1 MLKRAI
7 VATLV
12 LTAGLSLAEEKPR
25 PPQAPLGT
33 VTLPLGEYDRLV
45 VRAARPPKR
54 PEPPPLA
61 SVLSRA
67 DLKLRVTGEGARGS
81 FSLDGEVF
89 RSGATRVTL
98 LSGSTVLDARR
109 EGKTLPLVSESGTQ
123 AAILTGPG
131 PFSVT
136 LDWGGPVVSEPGRAS
151 FVVPVPPAGS
161 VRASLEVLGEQAEVR
176 VDPGLITKRTAAAGK
191 TLVEA
196 TLPPGRAARF
206 SWSARDTATTAAPRE
221 VRFLSDVKTL
231 LTVGEADLQMAVLVE
246 ATVLDG
252 EPPSFD
258 LQIPPGFEVTGA
270 SGATLDATSERPGA
284 LALAVREP
292 ASRRHQ
298 FLVGL
303 ARSTQDGSYPTDAP
317 VAWVEGAQ
325 RETGEVAVEGV
336 GTLELTATE
345 SGTLRRMDSSEASSS
360 LRSLGKDPIL
370 AAFRYHRRVGEGPG
384 LRLDVKRFP
393 SASVLAAV
401 AERAAV
407 TTLATTEG
415 RRLTEVTLT
424 VRNHAQP
431 FLKLALPGG
440 STLVSAEVAGE
451 TAKPVQGEDGTRVPL
466 LRAGFKPNGPYAVSF
481 VYLEPGT
488 PFAKKGEAE
497 MRLPRLDIPITLL
510 TWELFLPDRYRVKK
524 FEGNAI
530 PGTALAEGDLGVAGG
545 VEGGVPGGA
554 VGGAVG
560 GLGLRMTPGF
570 ALGPGQ
576 IAGRLVD
583 ETGSAIPGATITLSG
598 PRGQQTSLSGSD
610 GTYRFPPLPSG
621 RYTLTASLSGFASTS
636 RVVNHERGRR
646 LQADFRLTVAGVK
659 ETVTV
664 AAETPQIDTRQSA
677 TEWSYRPGD
686 QAANAAE
693 RGKRKDEAAPQAP
706 SSNVA
711 SLQRRVAGV
720 LPVRVDVPRAG
731 ASFHFLRPL
740 VIDEETTVRFRYR
753 AR

>member
-1 MLKRAI
+1 MLKTAI

-12 LTAGLSLAEEKPR
+12 LTAGLSSAEEKPR
-25 PPQAPLGT
+25 PPQAPPGT

-45 VRAARPPKR
+45 ERAARPPKR
-54 PEPPPLA
+54 PESPPLA

-67 DLKLRVTGEGARGS
+67 DLKLRVTGEDARGS

-89 RSGATRVTL
+89 RSGATKVTL
-98 LSGSTVLDARR
+98 LSGATVLDARR

-161 VRASLEVLGEQAEVR
+161 VRASLEVPGEQAEVR

-206 SWSARDTATTAAPRE
+206 SWSARDTAATAAPRE

-252 EPPSFD
+252 EPASFD
-258 LQIPPGFEVTGA
+258 LQIPSGFEVTGA

-284 LALAVREP
+284 LALTVREP

-317 VAWVEGAQ
+317 VASLAGAQ

-345 SGTLRRMDSSEASSS
+345 RGTLRRMDASEASSS
-360 LRSLGKDPIL
+360 LRSLGKEPIL

-384 LRLDVKRFP
+384 LTLDVKRFP

-401 AERAAV
+401 ADRAEV

-415 RRLTEVTLT
+415 RRLTEVSLT
-424 VRNHAQP
+424 VRNQAQP
-431 FLKLALPGG
+431 FLKVALPAGA
-440 STLVSAEVAGE
+440 TLVSAEVAGE

-466 LRAGFKPNGPYAVSF
+466 LRAGFRPNGPYTVSF

-497 MRLPRLDIPITLL
+497 LTLPRLDIPITLL

-530 PGTALAEGDLGVAGG
+530 PEMALAEGDSGVVGG
-545 VEGGVPGGA
+545 VEGGVPGGV
-554 VGGAVG
+554 VGGME
-560 GLGLRMTPGF
+560 LRMTPGV
-570 ALGPGQ
+570 ALGAAQ
-576 IAGRLVD
+576 IGGRVVD
-583 ETGSAIPGATITLSG
+583 ETGSAIPGATVTLSG
-598 PRGQQTSLSGSD
+598 PSGQRTSVSGSD
-610 GTYRFPPLPSG
+610 GTYRFPPVPSG
-621 RYTLTASLSGFASTS
+621 RYTLTASLTGFASTT
-636 RVVNHERGRR
+636 RAVNHPSSRSLR
-646 LQADFRLTVAGVK
+646 ADLSMKVGSVA
-659 ETVTV
+659 ETITVT
-664 AAETPQIDTRQSA
+664 AESPEIDTRQSA
-677 TEWSYRPGD
+677 SQWSYRVGD
-686 QAANAAE
+686 QTANAAQP
-693 RGKRKDEAAPQAP
+693 GKRKDEVAPQAP

-711 SLQRRVAGV
+711 NLQRRVAGV

-753 AR
+753 TR

>member
-1 MLKRAI
+1 MLKPAI

-12 LTAGLSLAEEKPR
+12 LTAGFSSAEEKPR
-25 PPQAPLGT
+25 PPQAPPGT
-33 VTLPLGEYDRLV
+33 VTLALGEYDRLV
-45 VRAARPPKR
+45 ERAARPPKR
-54 PEPPPLA
+54 PESPPLA

-161 VRASLEVLGEQAEVR
+161 VRASLEVPGEQAEVR

-252 EPPSFD
+252 EPASFD

-270 SGATLDATSERPGA
+270 SGATLDATSERPGV
-284 LALAVREP
+284 LALTVREP

-317 VAWVEGAQ
+317 VASLVGAQ

-345 SGTLRRMDSSEASSS
+345 RGTLRRMDASEASSS

-384 LRLDVKRFP
+384 LTLDVKRFP

-401 AERAAV
+401 AERAQV

-415 RRLTEVTLT
+415 RRLTEVSLT

-431 FLKLALPGG
+431 FLKVALPGG

-451 TAKPVQGEDGTRVPL
+451 PAKPVQGEDGTRVPL
-466 LRAGFKPNGPYAVSF
+466 LRAGFRPNGPYTVSF

-497 MRLPRLDIPITLL
+497 LKLPRLDIPITLL

-530 PGTALAEGDLGVAGG
+530 PEMATTYEAGVAGG
-545 VEGGVPGGA
+545 VAGGVPGGV
-554 VGGAVG
+554 VGGVVG
-560 GLGLRMTPGF
+560 GLEFRMAPGAF
-570 ALGPGQ
+570 GAGQ
-576 IAGRLVD
+576 IAGRVVD
-583 ETGSAIPGATITLSG
+583 ESGAPLPGATVTLSG
-598 PRGQQTSLSGSD
+598 PGGQGTSVSGGD
-610 GTYRFPPLPSG
+610 GTYRFPPMPSG
-621 RYTLTASLSGFASTS
+621 RYTLTASLTGFASTT
-636 RVVNHERGRR
+636 RVVNHPSSRS
-646 LQADFRLTVAGVK
+646 LQADLSMKLGSLAETI
-659 ETVTV
+659 TVT
-664 AAETPQIDTRQSA
+664 AESPEIDTLQSA
-677 TEWSYRPGD
+677 SQWSYRAGD

-693 RGKRKDEAAPQAP
+693 RGKRKDEVAQQAP

-711 SLQRRVAGV
+711 NLQRRVAGV

-753 AR
+753 TR

>member
-1 MLKRAI
+1 MLKPAI

-12 LTAGLSLAEEKPR
+12 LSASLSLAEEKPR
-25 PPQAPLGT
+25 PPQAPPGT
-33 VTLPLGEYDRLV
+33 VTLPLAEYDRLV
-45 VRAARPPKR
+45 ERAARPPKR
-54 PEPPPLA
+54 PESPPLA

-67 DLKLRVTGEGARGS
+67 DLKLRVTGEGARGT

-98 LSGSTVLDARR
+98 LSGATVLDARR

-161 VRASLEVLGEQAEVR
+161 VRASLEVPGEQAEVR

-196 TLPPGRAARF
+196 TLEPGRAARF

-231 LTVGEADLQMAVLVE
+231 LTVGEADLQMAMLVE
-246 ATVLDG
+246 ATLLDG
-252 EPPSFD
+252 EPASFD

-284 LALAVREP
+284 LALTVREP
-292 ASRRHQ
+292 ARRRHQ
-298 FLVGL
+298 FLIGL
-303 ARSTQDGSYPTDAP
+303 ARSTPDGSYPLDAP
-317 VAWVEGAQ
+317 IASLAGAQ

-360 LRSLGKDPIL
+360 LRSLAKEPIL

-384 LRLDVKRFP
+384 LTLDVKRFP
-393 SASVLAAV
+393 GASVLAAV

-424 VRNHAQP
+424 VRNRAQP
-431 FLKLALPGG
+431 FLKVALPAGA
-440 STLVSAEVAGE
+440 TLVSAEVAGE

-497 MRLPRLDIPITLL
+497 LKLPRLDIPITLL

-545 VEGGVPGGA
+545 VEGGVPGG
-554 VGGAVG
+554 
-560 GLGLRMTPGF
+560 
-570 ALGPGQ
+570 
-576 IAGRLVD
+576 VD
-583 ETGSAIPGATITLSG
+583 
-598 PRGQQTSLSGSD
+598 
-610 GTYRFPPLPSG
+610 
-621 RYTLTASLSGFASTS
+621 
-636 RVVNHERGRR
+636 
-646 LQADFRLTVAGVK
+646 AGVK
-659 ETVTV
+659 ETITVTADTPLVQTSSPRYGNV
-664 AAETPQIDTRQSA
+664 ATLTPGS
-677 TEWSYRPGD
+677 S
-686 QAANAAE
+686 E
-693 RGKRKDEAAPQAP
+693 RGKRKDEVAQQAP

-711 SLQRRVAGV
+711 NLQRRVAGV

-753 AR
+753 MR